1 MSNLTKKELKN
12 LVKKANKSI
21 IMETSYNRIRDHI
34 QGGESFTIITSDRH
48 ERSSSDNKTMY
59 KQLKQDYKEAGFPF
73 TEIKGG
79 YKETTKYVKD
89 PKTGEEIQ
97 VKLDEPVVA
106 TENTILVTTH
116 TRPDIERGQEGSGE
130 QLFEFTKQMAQ
141 KYSQEA
147 FIFGEQATTK
157 RGQTF
162 KDIKAYSANGGKIS
176 EPWAGPWSSIKTVE
190 NDEDFWSRV
199 KGKYFQLTE
208 KKKTSQP
215 RSWLEAMKKSKSGYE
230 W

>member
-21 IMETSYNRIRDHI
+21 IMETSYNRVRSHI
-34 QGGESFTIITSDRH
+34 QGGESFAIISSDRH
-48 ERSSSDNKTMY
+48 ERSSTENKLMY
-59 KQLKQDYKEAGFPF
+59 KQLKQDYKGAGFPF

-89 PKTGEEIQ
+89 PDTGKEMQ
-97 VKLDEPVVA
+97 VKLDEPITV
-106 TENTILVTTH
+106 TENTILITTH
-116 TRPDIERGQEGSGE
+116 TRPDVEREQDFGE
-130 QLFEFTKQMAQ
+130 QLFDFTKQMAQ
-141 KYSQEA
+141 KYGQEA
-147 FIFGEQATTK
+147 FIFGEQAATK
-157 RGQTF
+157 RGQAF
-162 KDIKAYSANGGKIS
+162 KDIRAYNEGGEIIL
-176 EPWAGPWSSIKTVE
+176 EPWAGPWNSIKTVE

-199 KGKYFQLTE
+199 KGKHFQLAE

-215 RSWLEAMKKSKSGYE
+215 RSWLEAMKKSNSGYE